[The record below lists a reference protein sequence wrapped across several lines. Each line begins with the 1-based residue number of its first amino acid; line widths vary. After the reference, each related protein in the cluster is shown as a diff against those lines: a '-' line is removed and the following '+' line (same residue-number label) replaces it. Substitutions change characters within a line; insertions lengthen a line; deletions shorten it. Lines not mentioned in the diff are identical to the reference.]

1 MTKRQTTSPLARAQ
15 RRAATD
21 SDFRAQVLADDR
33 AAQADCRLSDADW
46 RTLVGSVTQ
55 LEQQLQAD
63 PLAAT
68 EVDHGEAEAA
78 GVKD

>member
-1 MTKRQTTSPLARAQ
+1 MTKRQRTSPLERAWK
-15 RRAATD
+15 RAERE
-21 SDFRAQVLADDR
+21 SEVRAQVLADDR
-33 AAQADCRLSDADW
+33 
-46 RTLVGSVTQ
+46 VTQ

-63 PLAAT
+63 PLVAT

>member
-1 MTKRQTTSPLARAQ
+1 MSRRRATTHLARAQ
-15 RRAATD
+15 QRAETE

-33 AAQADCRLSDADW
+33 ALQDRCQLNDVDW
-46 RTLVGSVTQ
+46 HTLVVRVTE
-55 LEQQLQAD
+55 LEQQLQRD

-68 EVDHGEAEAA
+68 EVDHGAAEAA

>member
-1 MTKRQTTSPLARAQ
+1 
-15 RRAATD
+15 
-21 SDFRAQVLADDR
+21 
-33 AAQADCRLSDADW
+33 
-46 RTLVGSVTQ
+46 VTE
-55 LEQQLQAD
+55 LEQQLRLD

>member
-1 MTKRQTTSPLARAQ
+1 MTKRRATSPLARAQ
-15 RRAATD
+15 QRAETE

-33 AAQADCRLSDADW
+33 ALQARCQLSDADW
-46 RTLVGSVTQ
+46 HTLVVRVTE
-55 LEQQLQAD
+55 LEQQLRLD

>member
-1 MTKRQTTSPLARAQ
+1 
-15 RRAATD
+15 
-21 SDFRAQVLADDR
+21 VLADDR
-33 AAQADCRLSDADW
+33 ALQARCQLSDADW
-46 RTLVGSVTQ
+46 HTLVVRVTE
-55 LEQQLQAD
+55 LEQQLRLD

>member
-1 MTKRQTTSPLARAQ
+1 MSNRRATSPLARAQ
-15 RRAATD
+15 TRAETE

-33 AAQADCRLSDADW
+33 ALQARCQLSDADW
-46 RTLVGSVTQ
+46 HTLVGTVTE
-55 LEQQLQAD
+55 LEQQLRLD

-68 EVDHGEAEAA
+68 EADHGEAEAT

>member
-1 MTKRQTTSPLARAQ
+1 MTKRRATRPLEHVQQRAE
-15 RRAATD
+15 TE

-33 AAQADCRLSDADW
+33 AVQARCHLSDADW
-46 RTLVGSVTQ
+46 HTLVGIVTQ
-55 LEQQLQAD
+55 LEQQLRLD

>member
-1 MTKRQTTSPLARAQ
+1 MTKRQRTSPLERAWK
-15 RRAATD
+15 RAE
-21 SDFRAQVLADDR
+21 SDGDVRAQVLADDR
-33 AAQADCRLSDADW
+33 ALQAACHLSEADW
-46 RTLVGSVTQ
+46 HTLVGRVTQ

-63 PLAAT
+63 PLVAT